1 MLARGLPLRNMR
13 SRRRA
18 SAPQPPR
25 LEVLLVIKASQVAM
39 DLLREAAWR
48 KWFLGLFVTITGI
61 LVLLAFS
68 LQLDVVDGAIAGSS
82 LFGSVLFEDIRTASA
97 ALDPLFMATTVCAAM
112 GGALFLSVACADFAP
127 SLLSPGR
134 IEHLLSLPVTRAQ
147 LLLGTWAGGLGVAII
162 ATVYGSLGVIVL
174 LGVKTGV
181 WRAELL
187 AGALIGVVV
196 FATVYAGMMLAA
208 VLVRSAAFSA
218 AVGLALCILGIVS
231 SNRAAIAR
239 AIDPGAGRLIF
250 EWAMV
255 PVPKLGTLAVRAAF
269 LSGHH
274 AFDRTELYRLV
285 GGAGLFTA
293 GILLIALFLFERKD
307 F

>member
-1 MLARGLPLRNMR
+1 
-13 SRRRA
+13 
-18 SAPQPPR
+18 
-25 LEVLLVIKASQVAM
+25 VKKLLQVAM

-48 KWFLGLFVTITGI
+48 KWFLGLFLAISA
-61 LVLLAFS
+61 VLALLGFT
-68 LQLDVVDGAIAGSS
+68 LKLDVVDGAIAGSS
-82 LFGSVLFEDIRTASA
+82 LFGSMLFDDILSVNA
-97 ALDPLFMATTVCAAM
+97 ALDPLFMGITVCAAA

-147 LLLGTWAGGLGVAII
+147 LLLGTWLGGVTVAVI
-162 ATVYGSLGVIVL
+162 ATLYGAMGVVVL
-174 LGVKTGV
+174 LGVKTGL
-181 WRAELL
+181 WNARMLW
-187 AGALIGVVV
+187 GALIGVAV

-208 VLVRSAAFSA
+208 VMVRSAAFSA
-218 AVGLALCILGIVS
+218 ATGLALTLLGIAS
-231 SNRAAIAR
+231 SNRAAIAK
-239 AIDPGAGRLIF
+239 AIDPGLGRKAF

-274 AFDRTELYRLV
+274 ALDAGELGRLL
-285 GGAGLFTA
+285 GGA
-293 GILLIALFLFERKD
+293 ALFAAGVLVLALYLFERKD